1 MTAKL
6 DAVTLEVIR
15 NALPAVADEMRSER
29 RPCRNR
35 TRKKCDKIRSRKR
48 ETRGE
53 GMIAAMT
60 GPGLRRPVLDHRTCD
75 EHGGLPLPSGEREG
89 VRGLGSTDTPEP
101 LTPPLSLREREQTE
115 GAVRH
120 VTQSPSLPAHRRK
133 SAWQQLSALFLASA
147 VLSAGALT
155 PVAAETLRVGKAG
168 RDAFSFVPADIGA
181 RTGIFRQHGVDIEIS
196 SFGGDARL
204 QQAMAA
210 DGIDVGLGSG
220 PGLAF
225 VVKGSPVKGIA
236 AMAGPPLLFALVV
249 RNDAAVASLD
259 DLRGRKVGV
268 STVGSVTS
276 WIISEV
282 SRQKGWGYDG
292 MAQVPIGDDANR
304 IAALK
309 TRSLDGA
316 IVNLA
321 QALNFVQRGEGKV
334 LLRFGELVKDFHIHV
349 IFATD
354 KAIAGKPEAL
364 RGFLKGWLQTIAFM
378 RKDRNATVEIAK
390 DVMGTDAQ
398 TTNAIYDELMPMFS
412 DTGRFDPNA
421 LSVLRKSF
429 VEMKTLPEEPDMS
442 KLYTEA
448 FLPTN

>member
-1 MTAKL
+1 
-6 DAVTLEVIR
+6 
-15 NALPAVADEMRSER
+15 
-29 RPCRNR
+29 
-35 TRKKCDKIRSRKR
+35 
-48 ETRGE
+48 
-53 GMIAAMT
+53 MIAAIT
-60 GPGLRRPVLDHRTCD
+60 GR
-75 EHGGLPLPSGEREG
+75 
-89 VRGLGSTDTPEP
+89 
-101 LTPPLSLREREQTE
+101 SLRPLAAN
-115 GAVRH
+115 GCA
-120 VTQSPSLPAHRRK
+120 RRK
-133 SAWQQLSALFLASA
+133 
-147 VLSAGALT
+147 AGALLVVSAILSA
-155 PVAAETLRVGKAG
+155 VAVSASAETLRVGKAG
-168 RDAFSFVPADIGA
+168 RDAFSFVPADVGA
-181 RTGIFRQHGVDIEIS
+181 RAGIFRQHGVDIEIS

-225 VVKGSPVKGIA
+225 IVKGSPVKGIA

-249 RNDAAVASLD
+249 RNDAAVATVD

-309 TRSLDGA
+309 TRSIDGA

-354 KAIAGKPEAL
+354 KAIAAKPQLL

-378 RKDRNATVEIAK
+378 RKHRSETIDIAK
-390 DVMGTDAQ
+390 DVMGTDAE
-398 TTNAIYDELMPMFS
+398 TTGGIYDELMPMFS
-412 DTGRFDPNA
+412 DTGRFDPKA
-421 LSVLRKSF
+421 LAVLRKSF
-429 VEMKTLPEEPDMS
+429 VEMKTLPQEPDMS
-442 KLYTEA
+442 TLYTEA